1 MAKKKKR
8 ELESEDLKQE
18 QTDYTEDLKQNQQ
31 DPTDYTNEAKS
42 KFRAEKKNKKTDD
55 GDELKDTEE
64 MVVETK
70 TVEANTEVEESNLED
85 DYAEL
90 NDRFLR
96 LVAEY
101 DNFRKRSQKEKDS
114 LYNDSVFDVCKAW
127 LPVLDNLDRAIDAAT
142 KSISEESK
150 QMAEGMEMV
159 RRQATEV
166 MSGLGV
172 DMMDCLGEKF
182 DPEYHEAVAHIED
195 DSYGDGEIIDVLQKG
210 YIKGDRV
217 IRHAVVRVAN

>member
-1 MAKKKKR
+1 MAKKKKNK
-8 ELESEDLKQE
+8 LESEDLNQE
-18 QTDYTEDLKQNQQ
+18 QIGSPEDVKDSEEVSAKAETGVTDETDVTAETEIN
-31 DPTDYTNEAKS
+31 
-42 KFRAEKKNKKTDD
+42 AE
-55 GDELKDTEE
+55 
-64 MVVETK
+64 ET
-70 TVEANTEVEESNLED
+70 NLEEE
-85 DYAEL
+85 YAEL

-96 LVAEY
+96 LIAEY

-114 LYNDSVFDVCKAW
+114 LYSDSVVDVCKAW
-127 LPVLDNLDRAIDAAT
+127 LPVLDNLDRAIEAAE
-142 KSISEESK
+142 KFVSDESK

-159 RRQATEV
+159 RRQAIEV

-195 DSYGDGEIIDVLQKG
+195 DSYGEGEIIDVLQKG
-210 YIKGDRV
+210 YIKGDRI

>member
-1 MAKKKKR
+1 MTEKKKK
-8 ELESEDLKQE
+8 ELKSEDLQE
-18 QTDYTEDLKQNQQ
+18 EQSDYTEDLKHNQQ
-31 DPTDYTNEAKS
+31 DPTDHNDTDATKSKINVAKKNEKEDKDKLKAKEEVVAKS
-42 KFRAEKKNKKTDD
+42 ETT
-55 GDELKDTEE
+55 ETEE
-64 MVVETK
+64 F
-70 TVEANTEVEESNLED
+70 NLED
-85 DYAEL
+85 EYAEL

-114 LYNDSVFDVCKAW
+114 LYSDSVFDVCKAW
-127 LPVLDNLDRAIDAAT
+127 LPVLDNLDRAIDATA
-142 KSISEESK
+142 KFVSEDSK

-159 RRQATEV
+159 RRQAAEV

-172 DMMDCLGEKF
+172 EIMDCLGERF

-195 DSYGDGEIIDVLQKG
+195 ESYGDGEIIDVLQKG